1 MSVSISSVVILR
13 GRRPFPTRNSHY
25 TCFRIPVKTQF
36 HAKFAVSSAVTATCR
51 ITLFSFFDVPLIS
64 RRHLCNGSTIQDY
77 ILCPIG
83 CQDEKRNSLKF
94 VFRGLFSLICIGN
107 RFPQASCTA
116 EIMPI
121 NKNAPVRHAGAFC
134 ITCLLQLEDLQQA
147 DQKSGRRIGIPGQ
160 QQANQPGYDGDSDG
174 SHQGADESIHL
185 QARYILTG
193 Y

>member
-1 MSVSISSVVILR
+1 MLSNSCQDPISCKICGFQCGNRHL
-13 GRRPFPTRNSHY
+13 SHY
-25 TCFRIPVKTQF
+25 SIQFFRC
-36 HAKFAVSSAVTATCR
+36 SAY
-51 ITLFSFFDVPLIS
+51 S

-77 ILCPIG
+77 IPCPVG

-107 RFPQASCTA
+107 RFSQASCTA

-134 ITCLLQLEDLQQA
+134 IICLFQLEDLQQA
-147 DQKSGRRIGIPGQ
+147 DQKGGRRIGIPGQ